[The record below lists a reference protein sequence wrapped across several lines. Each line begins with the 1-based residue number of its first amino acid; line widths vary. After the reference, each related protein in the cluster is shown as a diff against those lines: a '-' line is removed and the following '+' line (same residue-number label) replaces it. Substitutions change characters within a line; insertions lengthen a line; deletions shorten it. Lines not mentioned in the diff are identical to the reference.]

1 MPSSRGPGDL
11 LDPGIELA
19 SLTSPALADG
29 FSTAEPPE
37 KSIYIAVCM
46 C

>member
-1 MPSSRGPGDL
+1 MPSSRGPEDL

-19 SLTSPALADG
+19 TLTSPALADG

-37 KSIYIAVCM
+37 KPIYIPVCM